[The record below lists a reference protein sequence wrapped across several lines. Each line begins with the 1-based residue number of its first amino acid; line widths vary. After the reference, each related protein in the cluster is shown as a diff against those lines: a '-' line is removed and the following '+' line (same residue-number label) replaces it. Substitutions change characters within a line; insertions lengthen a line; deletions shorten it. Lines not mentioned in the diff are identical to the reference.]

1 MHENPIFSRSGDRL
15 YRSALVDRLAA
26 TLVDTHGHAQGVV
39 VGLTGPWGSGKSSFL
54 NLLWEYITDNYPT
67 VVTVRFNPWLITSA
81 DGLVSAFFYDVSE
94 ALRAAGTRQSAGDR
108 RDGIFRVAGT
118 VLGYGKRIAPAGN
131 LVFPGAGTAGA
142 AFLDAAQSAF
152 ERDGTLFDLRRRLA
166 ERLKQTNTHV
176 LVLIDEL
183 DRLHDSEIALI
194 TQLVRSVADFENF
207 SYLLAYDA
215 GRVAEALGGGDA
227 NRGRAYLEKIVQLQI
242 PLPPASDQTLK
253 RLIELNVLARELSQ
267 HGISLDEERLHALL
281 DVLVPASIATMRD
294 VKRLIGAFDIL
305 EPMYRLE
312 IDPVDLLGWSAVL
325 TKYPTV
331 ERAMAAQKGHFI
343 GDEATLFGEKLL
355 DRLREKLD
363 FNILTFSFKSK
374 EHELVFR
381 FENGEITIAERD
393 GESISKLFYFL
404 FTSKTILITSIRF
417 ILPLAKILSGGVLLN
432 MDADVPNTPH
442 PRHSSVDRDIFDK
455 PYTALKS
462 SLVAAE
468 RNGNLAEFLAALV
481 GLGWRSLAA
490 PSADTWKA
498 FDEFCERRPKIGDK
512 SRETPNRIIAKF
524 LNGPWLNSLG
534 PFAEFLGDPLQ
545 VVLGWIGEG
554 HYTLAG
560 HLLEIAVADKQEKRP
575 PGLLG
580 TADDVNKIAETL
592 GDQCITKL
600 TNEVLLEELADI
612 ACLRSLMK
620 TEASGWNEAAYTA
633 LRESLRDYNKLDRFI
648 WLCHAG
654 GVPEESSA
662 VQFINKPNLFL
673 EMLKARVDRGFGS
686 SPLGLESAYSRA
698 MEATEF
704 NVEMLIH

>member
-1 MHENPIFSRSGDRL
+1 MHENPIFSRSGDQL

-54 NLLWEYITDNYPT
+54 NLLSEYITDNYPT

-108 RDGIFRVAGT
+108 RDGIFRVAAT

-227 NRGRAYLEKIVQLQI
+227 DRGRAYLEKIVQLQI

-325 TKYPTV
+325 TKYPAI
-331 ERAMAAQKGHFI
+331 ERAMAVQKGLFI
-343 GDEATLFGEKLL
+343 GDEGTLFGEKLL
-355 DRLREKLD
+355 DRVRED
-363 FNILTFSFKSK
+363 VDTNILTFSF
-374 EHELVFR
+374 EPENRGLVFR
-381 FENGEITIAERD
+381 FQNGNIRIAENNAVFVS
-393 GESISKLFYFL
+393 SILYFL
-404 FTSKTILITSIRF
+404 FTTKSILLTSVRF
-417 ILPLAKILSGGVLLN
+417 FLPFAKILSGGVLLN
-432 MDADVPNTPH
+432 MDRHIPHTPH
-442 PRHSSVDRDIFDK
+442 PRHSVVDRAIYNR
-455 PYTALKS
+455 PYTALKA
-462 SLVAAE
+462 SLLAAE
-468 RNGNLAEFLAALV
+468 RGDNLAEFLTALV

-490 PSADTWKA
+490 PCADTWRA
-498 FDEFCERRPKIGDK
+498 FDEFTERRPNIGDK
-512 SRETPNRIIAKF
+512 SRETSIRMIAKF

-534 PFAEFLGDPLQ
+534 PFGEFLGDPLQ
-545 VVLGWIGEG
+545 VVLSWIGNG

-560 HLLEIAVADKQEKRP
+560 HLLEIALNDKRAERP
-575 PGLLG
+575 RSFV
-580 TADDVNKIAETL
+580 TIENEVNKIAETL
-592 GDQCITKL
+592 GHECIKKL
-600 TNEVLLEELADI
+600 ENGILLDELADI
-612 ACLRSLMK
+612 ACLRSLLK

-633 LRESLRDYNKLDRFI
+633 LRESLHDYNKLDRFI
-648 WLCHAG
+648 WLCHAD
-654 GVPEESSA
+654 GVPGGSSA

-673 EMLKARVDRGFGS
+673 EMLKARVNRGFGS